1 MAKRLNNLCKRR
13 TLYRQAVSVLTLL
26 LLLGC
31 DSQSDPA
38 PGNANLTVP
47 PSVNAANLDP
57 VLTPAVSELTT
68 YYLEQV
74 QTDFQTASQRIGVLA
89 TRIVELLATPSQTT
103 LSAARS
109 AWLQAHVSYE
119 ATALHRR
126 FVESIATDDIE
137 LRLIELEYQINQWPI
152 LPGYLDAVS
161 GFGESGLVFDTTV
174 QINAAALRQLHGQFE
189 LNEAATGFHVLEF
202 LLWGENQPLSGLR
215 PVSDFR
221 DNTQLTQT
229 QEIAGYSLEMLPNNR
244 RRQLL
249 TTVAEL
255 LVDDFEETYDT
266 VTLAVTAF
274 RQDLPY
280 YSGAQLV
287 HLLAS
292 SMWALLSDEILIR
305 SLYPLLNGNYTQ
317 AMQSPFSG
325 STQNAIVAQLVSVE
339 QLLLVLQTAS
349 GVSLDTALIQL
360 TPDFGE
366 FFYQNFDASKEC
378 LVLLYS
384 QITPPA
390 TSQERIANEFEI
402 VECINLLNNM
412 IDHLQQARQALTN

>member
-1 MAKRLNNLCKRR
+1 MSTR
-13 TLYRQAVSVLTLL
+13 LYRIVVTGLTLL
-26 LLLGC
+26 VLLGC
-31 DSQSDPA
+31 DSQPDATS
-38 PGNANLTVP
+38 GSQNLAVP
-47 PSVNAANLDP
+47 TSVNSASLDP
-57 VLTPAVSELTT
+57 SLAPAVSELTT
-68 YYLEQV
+68 LYLEQV
-74 QTDFQTASQRIGVLA
+74 QSDFQNASQRINVLA
-89 TRIVELLATPSQTT
+89 TRIVELLATPSQSS

-126 FVESIATDDIE
+126 FVESIANDDIE
-137 LRLIELEYQINQWPI
+137 LRLFELEYQLNHWPI

-174 QINAAALRQLHGQFE
+174 PLTAESLQELHGQFE
-189 LNEAATGFHVLEF
+189 LNEATTGFHVLEF
-202 LLWGENQPLSGLR
+202 LLWGENEPLSGLR

-221 DNTQLTQT
+221 GSSLLTQT
-229 QEIAGYSLEMLPNNR
+229 QEIAGYSLEMLPGNR

-255 LVDDFEETYDT
+255 LVTDFEETHDT
-266 VTLAVTAF
+266 VTLAVSAF

-317 AMQSPFSG
+317 AMQSPFSD

-339 QLLLVLQTAS
+339 QLLLVLQTS
-349 GVSLDTALIQL
+349 TGLSLDTALVQL

-384 QITPPA
+384 QITQPA
-390 TSQERIANEFEI
+390 TSQERIANEFAI